1 MARTG
6 ETCRLGSAIKAT
18 ITEETTTHFAL
29 LIHHPIRGLR
39 DNLSEIILTVRFSN
53 FSRLKLWQSNQFI
66 ICMTVAYIRR
76 EFEVDCVG
84 SL

>member
-76 EFEVDCVG
+76 EFEVDRIG

>member
-1 MARTG
+1 MALTG
-6 ETCRLGSAIKAT
+6 ETCRLGSAIIST

-29 LIHHPIRGLR
+29 FIHHPIRGLR
-39 DNLSEIILTVRFSN
+39 DNLSEIRLTVRFSN
-53 FSRLKLWQSNQFI
+53 FSRLKLWQSYQFI
-66 ICMTVAYIRR
+66 VRMTVAYVRR